1 VEGLRRG
8 TSGAA
13 PGTAG
18 KGRSEVSD
26 LACLFALPCR
36 PLLGYWALGNGQRTK
51 DKGQKTKDK
60 GQMEE
65 EKEKENEKLSSTES
79 ERVTTQWP

>member
-1 VEGLRRG
+1 VEVEVEGLRRG

-51 DKGQKTKDK
+51 DKGQ
-60 GQMEE
+60 MEE